1 MLSSVYGG
9 MVMLEKMTIRNFR
22 SFAGKVT
29 ADFAKTNYSLLPQNC
44 SEDGI
49 LKGVMFVGANASG
62 KSNVLMAVRILLE
75 MLFMERDVNSS
86 LYKCLFNP
94 DPEFAL
100 DYFFRIEGKEIEYEF
115 IVNTQKHSITE
126 NLFLEKKQILQRMG
140 SSARVYITDTD
151 GKLFEGDEVDSEI
164 LFLRTLYFN
173 TRFAFSPVLRK
184 WMDFLSGS
192 VYINA
197 FEKQIISYGRQN
209 LSIIQYIKDQ
219 GPDAVNAFFDEYNFR
234 QTIEYGHKSSGR
246 NTIITVGESES
257 EKDIFFK
264 RKGIEEPIPF
274 AYESTGNQNLIR
286 FLPAF
291 LTVADRG
298 GILLIDEFSSGFHN
312 ELERLL
318 IRYFMEKAV
327 GSQMLFVTHSTNLL
341 TNTLLRPDQE
351 YTVEFEGKEGSSI
364 RRVSSRQPRAAQNIE
379 KMYLSGVFGGLP
391 GYRKDIDEN

>member
-1 MLSSVYGG
+1 
-9 MVMLEKMTIRNFR
+9 MLEKITIRNFK

-29 ADFAKTNYSLLPQNC
+29 ADFTKTNYSLLPQNC
-44 SEDGI
+44 TEEGI

-62 KSNVLMAVRILLE
+62 KSNVLMAVRILLD
-75 MLFMERDVNSS
+75 MLFMERDINSS

-94 DPEFAL
+94 DPEFSL
-100 DYFFRIEGKEIEYEF
+100 DYFFRIDGKEIEYEF
-115 IVNTQKHSITE
+115 IVNTHRHSITE
-126 NLFLEKKQILQRMG
+126 NLYLDRKQILQRMG
-140 SSARVYITDTD
+140 NSARVYITDPG
-151 GKLFEGDEVDSEI
+151 GKLYEGEEVDQEI

-173 TRFAFSPVLRK
+173 TRFSFSPALKK

-197 FEKQIISYGRQN
+197 FEKQIVSYGRQN
-209 LSIIQYIKDQ
+209 LSIIHYLKDK
-219 GPDAVNAFFDEYNFR
+219 GPDEINAFFDEYNFR

-264 RKGIEEPIPF
+264 RKEIEEPIPF
-274 AYESTGNQNLIR
+274 VYESTGNQNLVR

-291 LTVADRG
+291 LTVAGRG

-318 IRYFMEKAV
+318 IRYFMEKAA

-351 YTVEFEGKEGSSI
+351 YTVEFRGKEGSSI

-391 GYRKDIDEN
+391 GYGKEFDEN